1 MEVKL
6 SPGQE
11 ADRMNNFVMTLL
23 AKETLTYIKFVQKGE
38 QWFTKE
44 HKHNMS
50 IMAAG
55 LERFVNKVNAD
66 IKMKMQLN
74 GVDYKEIMHNMDMNV
89 EVSYMV
95 AEVVKAIMCEPDI
108 REQIY
113 KVLNVKE
120 VDGDGKVIKRHPKFE
135 LSKADLID
143 MILMFNP
150 ASTLHIAQ
158 LNHVREYMQVLDKY
172 LWNVSVLNLLSEQ
185 DLYTIFRTIKDN
197 N

>member
-1 MEVKL
+1 
-6 SPGQE
+6 
-11 ADRMNNFVMTLL
+11 
-23 AKETLTYIKFVQKGE
+23 
-38 QWFTKE
+38 
-44 HKHNMS
+44 
-50 IMAAG
+50 MAAG
-55 LERFVNKVNAD
+55 IERFVNKVNAD

-120 VDGDGKVIKRHPKFE
+120 VDGDGKVIIRHPKFE
-135 LSKADLID
+135 LSKTDLID

-150 ASTLHIAQ
+150 GSTLHITQ
-158 LNHVREYMQVLDKY
+158 LNHVREYIQANNKHRWKYDVLK
-172 LWNVSVLNLLSEQ
+172 SLSEQ

>member
-1 MEVKL
+1 
-6 SPGQE
+6 
-11 ADRMNNFVMTLL
+11 L

-120 VDGDGKVIKRHPKFE
+120 VDNEGKVIVRHPKFE
-135 LSKADLID
+135 LSKTDLID
-143 MILMFNP
+143 MILMYK
-150 ASTLHIAQ
+150 ADSTLHIAQ
-158 LNHVREYMQVLDKY
+158 LNYIREYLIDNDYHRWRFEVLK
-172 LWNVSVLNLLSEQ
+172 SLSEQ